1 MDEDEVKLSKSGEY
15 VLIIV
20 CFLLVTFSLSNL
32 NWSGIY
38 SDFVWLWDNLLLF
51 YEYLKSLYEILKS
64 VLSYIYEYQQEFSF
78 GFIVFILLWL
88 LSAKIN
94 R

>member
-1 MDEDEVKLSKSGEY
+1 MKDIAIKISLFFLYLSFL
-15 VLIIV
+15 VL
-20 CFLLVTFSLSNL
+20 LTFSIYSL
-32 NWSGIY
+32 NWSEIY

-51 YEYLKSLYEILKS
+51 YEYLKSVYEYLKS
-64 VLSYIYEYQQEFSF
+64 VLSYIYEYQQEFSI

-88 LSAKIN
+88 LPATIN